1 MALTREQM
9 ASRIAK
15 EIHDGYYVNLGIGIP
30 TLVAN
35 YIPKEMDVILQSEN
49 GLLGIGPFPTEQ
61 QVDPDLINAGK
72 QTITEMPGSS
82 YFSAS
87 DSFAMIRGG
96 KVDLTILGAMEVDEN
111 GDIANWMIPGK
122 MLKGM
127 GGAMDLVAGAKHV
140 IVVMQHVAKDGSSKI
155 LPKCTLPLT
164 GIGVVNLI
172 VTELAVIE
180 ATKDGLKLLE
190 HAPGV
195 TVEDII
201 KATAAKLIIPD
212 NVKEMAV

>member
-1 MALTREQM
+1 
-9 ASRIAK
+9 
-15 EIHDGYYVNLGIGIP
+15 
-30 TLVAN
+30 
-35 YIPKEMDVILQSEN
+35 
-49 GLLGIGPFPTEQ
+49 
-61 QVDPDLINAGK
+61 
-72 QTITEMPGSS
+72 
-82 YFSAS
+82 
-87 DSFAMIRGG
+87 
-96 KVDLTILGAMEVDEN
+96 
-111 GDIANWMIPGK
+111 
-122 MLKGM
+122 
-127 GGAMDLVAGAKHV
+127 
-140 IVVMQHVAKDGSSKI
+140 MQHVAKDGSSKI

-180 ATKDGLKLLE
+180 VTKDGLKLLE